1 MAILPWVALHG
12 EDETMADLW
21 ELDGIS
27 VETAETMAWQSV
39 VKMQR
44 GRDRD
49 GDPWGFLG
57 LWDWKSLM
65 MIINYH
71 YYHYCYLDD
80 LDDLDN
86 LNDLD
91 AEANLSVCLA
101 KQQLP
106 VLIH

>member
-1 MAILPWVALHG
+1 MGTGRHLCGDCGDHG
-12 EDETMADLW
+12 LAERGENAARPGWGWRSM
-21 ELDGIS
+21 GI
-27 VETAETMAWQSV
+27 
-39 VKMQR
+39 
-44 GRDRD
+44 
-49 GDPWGFLG
+49 PWGFLG

-65 MIINYH
+65 IIINCH

-80 LDDLDN
+80 LD
-86 LNDLD
+86 DLD